1 MFGFILAAMPDQ
13 ETLIEMP
20 AGESRAV
27 ATERPGLDPKLKAVD
42 RNQFR
47 MLTLDVDT
55 LVAADHKVRAIW
67 ELTGSLDLSRFLVG
81 IRSQVGVAGR
91 EHTDPR
97 LLVAVWL
104 YAYSESISSAR
115 KASRQM
121 EHEPGFRWLTGLEV
135 INHTTLSDFR
145 RGHKE
150 SLDELFTELL
160 AVLEAAGE
168 VDLEQVMHDGT
179 KIQAQASPSSFRRE
193 KSLRQSMDNARR
205 VVEALG
211 DPDDEQ
217 KQSRRDAARQRAARE
232 KAGVLEQALAELEE
246 IRKSKRTV
254 KEKAEARVS
263 MTEPEAR
270 FMKHGNDGGIAPSY
284 NVQITTDAKGKV
296 IVGFDVNQC
305 SSDASV
311 SLLEVVNHIENNLG
325 GRPSQ
330 MVVDGAYTGH
340 DNIVEL
346 ARAGVDLIGPLPD
359 SKQRQAAARKASG
372 IAEEYAGDRFART
385 PDGEGLTCPLGQR
398 LDLVR
403 INVKRE
409 NTYAVYQAPGSI
421 CSQCDGHVLCCP
433 KGFEKGRSVSV
444 LIEEAKDVVAFRT
457 KMATDSAK
465 QAYRKRSEVAE
476 TPNAWIKEKIGIRK
490 FRLRGLEKI
499 GMEILWACVTYNVM
513 QWIRLVWR
521 KGKAEMLQ
529 PA

>member
-1 MFGFILAAMPDQ
+1 MPDQ
-13 ETLIEMP
+13 ETLFENGAEEASVRVIEMP
-20 AGESRAV
+20 AR
-27 ATERPGLDPKLKAVD
+27 DPKLKPVD
-42 RNQFR
+42 RNQFK
-47 MLTLDVDT
+47 MVMLDVDT
-55 LVAADHKVRAIW
+55 LISADHKARAVW
-67 ELTGSLDLSRFLVG
+67 ELTGSLDLSQFLMG
-81 IRSQVGVAGR
+81 IRSAVGVAGR

-115 KASRQM
+115 KVSRQM

-145 RGHKE
+145 RSYKE
-150 SLDELFTELL
+150 ALDDLFTELL
-160 AVLEAAGE
+160 AVLEAAGQ

-179 KIQAQASPSSFRRE
+179 RIQAQGSPSSFRRE
-193 KSLRQSMDNARR
+193 KGVRERLENARR

-211 DPDDEQ
+211 DPDNEQ
-217 KQSRRDAARQRAARE
+217 QQSRRDAARRRAARE

-246 IRKSKRTV
+246 IRKSKTTA

-263 MTEPEAR
+263 LTEPEAR

-284 NVQITTDAKGKV
+284 NVQITTDAKAKV

-311 SLLEVVNHIENNLG
+311 SLLEVVNHVEANLDS
-325 GRPSQ
+325 RPTQ
-330 MVVDGAYTGH
+330 LVVDGAYIGY

-346 ARAGVDLIGPLPD
+346 AGAGVDLVGPLQD
-359 SKQRQAAARKASG
+359 SKQRQMGARKASG
-372 IAEEYAGDRFART
+372 IGEDFAGDRFAKT
-385 PDGEGLTCPLGQR
+385 PDGQGLTCSQGQR

-403 INVKRE
+403 INVKRG
-409 NTYAVYQAPGSI
+409 NTYEVYQAQGSI
-421 CSQCDGHVLCCP
+421 CSQCECHVQCCP

-444 LIEEAKDVVAFRT
+444 LIEEAKDVAAFRT
-457 KMATDSAK
+457 KMTTESAK
-465 QAYRKRSEVAE
+465 QAYQKRSGVAE

-490 FRLRGLEKI
+490 FRLRGLEKVGI
-499 GMEILWACVTYNVM
+499 ETLWACLTYNVM
-513 QWIRLVWR
+513 QWVRLVWR
-521 KGKAEMLQ
+521 KRNQEIMQ